1 VRKFDISGTSIKAA
15 SGITFAP
22 GTDGSPSRLYIT
34 DRGVDNNVNPAEN
47 DGKLVELKI
56 SPRPARRHTA

>member
-1 VRKFDISGTSIKAA
+1 MGGKLVRKIDISATGIKAA

-34 DRGVDNNVNPAEN
+34 DRGVDNNVKPTRTM
-47 DGKLVELKI
+47 G
-56 SPRPARRHTA
+56 SSSS

>member
-1 VRKFDISGTSIKAA
+1 MGIKAA

-22 GTDGSPSRLYIT
+22 GTDGSPRRLYVT

-47 DGKLVELKI
+47 DGQLVEVKI
-56 SPRPARRHTA
+56 S